1 MLQRIVGLRQA
12 LQGFATAQGTQSQA
26 HIKPLHRHIA
36 MRLVCEGGF
45 LPEEVTPSPPLCAR
59 KRGGGWHLEYSPE
72 AETDTELTVFGGMKT
87 KRIDVV
93 VVKPSIGPVLAVS
106 VKGTCGA
113 YRNLTNRMEEAVGD
127 STNVHIMYP
136 GLVYGFLHVLRA
148 NHEEDGFDR
157 SRDAGVLADGALSP
171 LIGRYAEALR
181 EMTGRRFVRDDPS
194 GYEAVAVVLVENRA
208 SLTGAMLPGLP
219 SADPELALGRFFP
232 TLYKAY
238 DSRFPFRGEGVAEA
252 PRRCWAPD
260 SSLFPELEGAL
271 GLNWQDELGIEARLA
286 P

>member
-12 LQGFATAQGTQSQA
+12 LQGFATAQATQSQA
-26 HIKPLHRHIA
+26 HIKPLHRHLA

-45 LPEEVTPSPPLCAR
+45 LPEDVTPSPPIRAE
-59 KRGGGWHLEYSPE
+59 KRQSDWHLLYSPE
-72 AETDTELTVFGGMKT
+72 SETESELTVFGGMKT
-87 KRIDVV
+87 KQIDVV

-127 STNVHIMYP
+127 STNIHIMYP

-157 SRDAGVLADGALSP
+157 RDAGLLRDGTLSP

-194 GYEAVAVVLVENRA
+194 GYEAVALVLVENREGVA
-208 SLTGAMLPGLP
+208 GMAIPGLP
-219 SADPELALGRFFP
+219 SPDPDLALDRFFP
-232 TLYKAY
+232 TLYRVY
-238 DSRFPFRGEGVAEA
+238 DSRFPFRGEGVTAA
-252 PRRCWAPD
+252 PRKCWAPE
-260 SSLFPELEGAL
+260 SALFQDMAAAAGPDWQEG
-271 GLNWQDELGIEARLA
+271 LGIQARLA